1 MTITEIYNLFEE
13 IALSKVGVNS
23 FYKSN
28 PYTAFN
34 QNDVKYSSVCME
46 IDSVTDTEL
55 YRTYNCTCYYADR
68 LTETANNKFLI
79 ENTAVNTISDIIK
92 DMREI
97 EGILNISDNI
107 QYTLF
112 HQKFID
118 YLSGAYCTIQ
128 ITVPIN
134 NCNRM

>member
-13 IALSKVGVNS
+13 IALTKVGVNS

-28 PYTAFN
+28 PYTAYN
-34 QNDVKYSSVCME
+34 QNDVKYSSICME
-46 IDSVTDTEL
+46 IDSCTDTEL
-55 YRTYNCTCYYADR
+55 YRTYTCTVYMADR
-68 LTETANNKFLI
+68 LLKTADNKFLI

-97 EGILNISDNI
+97 EGIINISDNI
-107 QYTLF
+107 QYTF
-112 HQKFID
+112 FQQKFID
-118 YLSGAYCTIQ
+118 YLSGAYCNIN

-134 NCNRM
+134 NCNIM